1 MPKTSQPLI
10 KEGKYREIKKNPKT
24 RLVSHTFLLLQVIS
38 LSQIKSYQLSVYAQT
53 LSPTTLTA
61 CNQHCTSFLA
71 LNNYKKKCHNLC
83 INKMVKPNTIFNKY
97 TSSNP
102 TNIIGPNFNHQQHM
116 GLKFISIRKLG
127 PNLTMSSQRQKIKI
141 QLKTNERNNKNK

>member
-10 KEGKYREIKKNPKT
+10 KEGKYIKIKKNPET
-24 RLVSHTFLLLQVIS
+24 HLVSHTFLLLQVIS
-38 LSQIKSYQLSVYAQT
+38 LSQIKSYQLSVHAQT

-61 CNQHCTSFLA
+61 RDQHYTSFLT
-71 LNNYKKKCHNLC
+71 LNNKKKCHNLC
-83 INKMVKPNTIFNKY
+83 TNKMVKPNTIFNKY
-97 TSSNP
+97 TSLKP

-116 GLKFISIRKLG
+116 GLKFISISKLG

-141 QLKTNERNNKNK
+141 QLKTNERNKIK